1 MCIYNHI
8 QNWIQSIGTPT
19 KKLDGHSVCPYAK
32 KAEWDLVICKE
43 DVLANCFTFVSNKH
57 LKKEVTVFI
66 FDDDFSKF
74 QLKYLCELLNSEFSK
89 YVFYPDHR
97 KRKTYVGEAISNNGK
112 YNVVLAQRRK
122 ELEKA
127 RTKLKETNYY
137 SFWNKKYLKEI
148 LNA

>member
-127 RTKLKETNYY
+127 RTKLKENT
-137 SFWNKKYLKEI
+137 
-148 LNA
+148 

>member
-19 KKLDGHSVCPYAK
+19 KKLVGHSVCPYAK

>member
-8 QNWIQSIGTPT
+8 QKWIQSIGTPT
-19 KKLDGHSVCPYAK
+19 KKLDGHPVCPYAK
-32 KAEWDLVICKE
+32 KADWDLVICKE
-43 DVLANCFTFVSNKH
+43 DVLANCFTFVKNKH

-66 FDDDFSKF
+66 FDDDLSKF